1 MIAPPK
7 ENMAS
12 KPKKTTEKTTFS
24 AARLIVWGVIILLTA
39 AAVFAYFAFF
49 AAKNNPEP
57 AATNKPK
64 AKPVETPKP
73 ASKTAPKKA
82 GEKTEE
88 KPKKPVRTTK
98 KGTPIPDDVQPDK
111 RGVLRHPGGLR
122 WVDTNDLHKVS
133 HPRKKQ
139 LFKHHSENAIATLL
153 TLDPDRMAP
162 FLVGHRPKFGKRFVE
177 DFKASLY
184 DKDEFPEDD
193 TEEERELRRTVL
205 DVKKDMAAA
214 LGRGE
219 DIAKMMNDAQDEL
232 DRLVAYK
239 DTLMKQL
246 KEIKN
251 DEKFSDSDVLDFTA
265 AANQMLKSQGL
276 KELATP
282 NLTYRQLMLQRRK
295 ERMNGKTE
303 QEGTAK

>member
-1 MIAPPK
+1 
-7 ENMAS
+7 
-12 KPKKTTEKTTFS
+12 
-24 AARLIVWGVIILLTA
+24 
-39 AAVFAYFAFF
+39 
-49 AAKNNPEP
+49 
-57 AATNKPK
+57 
-64 AKPVETPKP
+64 
-73 ASKTAPKKA
+73 
-82 GEKTEE
+82 
-88 KPKKPVRTTK
+88 
-98 KGTPIPDDVQPDK
+98 
-111 RGVLRHPGGLR
+111 
-122 WVDTNDLHKVS
+122 
-133 HPRKKQ
+133 
-139 LFKHHSENAIATLL
+139 
-153 TLDPDRMAP
+153 MAP

-184 DKDEFPEDD
+184 EKDEFPEDD